1 MKLLAICAILMAS
14 GVSVNS
20 DMPLG
25 EAMIRLREVLR
36 LAEWAGAWNV
46 LRNSDY
52 QVCGFSNELNTYY
65 PAAFASIEVDPLY
78 NELRDY
84 MVAGGVPWDQ
94 FVAGELKPAVGVH
107 AIVSPCTTLSNG
119 GVAGLRSRLLS
130 YFDLALVDRTIN
142 ELRAA
147 STSFNALHVSIEG
160 NQAGV
165 HRMRC
170 HPDVDKIY
178 QIMSSQSVDFTFIF
192 EVISI
197 IFGWG
202 DVVAC

>member
-1 MKLLAICAILMAS
+1 MKLLAVCAILVAS
-14 GVSVNS
+14 GASVNA
-20 DMPLG
+20 DMPLS
-25 EAMIRLREVLR
+25 EAMVKLREVMR

-52 QVCGFSNELNTYY
+52 QVCAFSNELNTYY

-84 MVAGGVPWDQ
+84 MIAGNVPWDM
-94 FVAGELKPAVGVH
+94 FVVGELKPAVGFH

-119 GVAGLRSRLLS
+119 GVANLRSRLLS
-130 YFDLALVDRTIN
+130 YFDFDLVDRTITD
-142 ELRAA
+142 LRAQSSA
-147 STSFNALHVSIEG
+147 FNSLHVTIEG

-165 HRMRC
+165 HAMRC

-178 QIMSSQSVDFTFIF
+178 QIMNGQSVDFGFIF

-202 DVVAC
+202 APGPC